1 LAAISSGVRSH
12 TYFLPQHTLFQQIR
26 KPEALC
32 WCIPIQAFYVDDF
45 EKQVMVI
52 MLLRGTLSTR
62 TLYGGFAVVMDMFC
76 KQHKT
81 SSIPYSTL
89 KALNWRIAFLIA
101 EGKREIGVIGK
112 HL

>member
-1 LAAISSGVRSH
+1 MPHIKRSDRFALVVLSIAPCSQPRLFGCDFFRCSH

-26 KPEALC
+26 KPEALW

-62 TLYGGFAVVMDMFC
+62 TLYGGFAVVM
-76 KQHKT
+76 
-81 SSIPYSTL
+81 
-89 KALNWRIAFLIA
+89 
-101 EGKREIGVIGK
+101 GVER
-112 HL
+112 

>member
-1 LAAISSGVRSH
+1 
-12 TYFLPQHTLFQQIR
+12 
-26 KPEALC
+26 
-32 WCIPIQAFYVDDF
+32 
-45 EKQVMVI
+45 

-112 HL
+112 DLLHRLLICLPEPMQAVETNMCFST